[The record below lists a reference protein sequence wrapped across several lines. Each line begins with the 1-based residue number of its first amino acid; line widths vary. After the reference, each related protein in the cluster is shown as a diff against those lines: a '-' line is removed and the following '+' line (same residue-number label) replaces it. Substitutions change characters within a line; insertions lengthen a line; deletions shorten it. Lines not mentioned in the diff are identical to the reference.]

1 MTQIRTILIIIAVA
15 AISALAFMTR
25 AWIQERNARKV
36 AEFNLVS
43 YGTENEQLVLTSAQL
58 KYELYKRGGT
68 IDSLLKARKINPKDV
83 VSIEEHTTTIQNHDT
98 VYLAN
103 FDTIH
108 VRDSIGTKLYKTLIQ
123 DDRNCIRI
131 QGFVLSTDEFPSVAI
146 TQQDATIDTYDIVVH
161 RKWWQFLWK
170 PKTWTETYTKCG
182 DLKVLRIDKN

>member
-1 MTQIRTILIIIAVA
+1 MTQIRTILIIAAVA
-15 AISALAFMTR
+15 VLGALGFMTR

-36 AEFNLVS
+36 AELNLVS
-43 YGTENEQLVLTSAQL
+43 YGTENEQLVLNAAQL

-68 IDSLLKARKINPKDV
+68 IDSLLKVRKIKPKDV

-98 VYLAN
+98 VYLSN
-103 FDTIH
+103 RDTIR
-108 VRDSIGTKLYKTLIQ
+108 VRDSLGTKLYKTLIQ

-146 TQQDATIDTYDIVVH
+146 THQDATIDTYDIVVH

>member
-1 MTQIRTILIIIAVA
+1 MTQIRMILIIAAVA
-15 AISALAFMTR
+15 VLGALGFMTR

-36 AEFNLVS
+36 AELNLVS
-43 YGTENEQLVLTSAQL
+43 YGTENEQLVLNAAQL

-68 IDSLLKARKINPKDV
+68 IDSLLKARKIKPKDV

-98 VYLAN
+98 VYLSN
-103 FDTIH
+103 RDTIR